1 MTEIEKVRKELLK
14 LTRAVNQAKGE
25 EKAKLV
31 EQKEIVLQKY
41 YKLRSKKW
49 REEEER

>member
-1 MTEIEKVRKELLK
+1 MTEIEKVRKRLLE

-25 EKAKLV
+25 EKEKLV
-31 EQKEIVLQKY
+31 EQKEIVWQQYDKMR
-41 YKLRSKKW
+41 KQKW